1 MAEARTSNKWAA
13 AFRAA
18 FPNTVPVLTGY
29 LILGLAYGVL
39 MKDKGYGVLWSGIMS
54 AVCYG
59 GSIQYLAITL
69 LTTAFDP
76 IQAFLLSFMVNA
88 RHIFYGISMLQKYRG
103 MGAVKPWLIFSLSD
117 ETYSIVSCVDV
128 PEGVSPKLFYFFV
141 HTLDWFYWLAGTVLG
156 AVVGGFIRFST
167 EGMDFALTALFIV
180 LFVEQWKK
188 PENRVSCL
196 IGLAST
202 AICLL
207 IFGADS
213 FVIPS
218 MIGIAVML
226 GIWRKTPWC

>member
-1 MAEARTSNKWAA
+1 
-13 AFRAA
+13 
-18 FPNTVPVLTGY
+18 
-29 LILGLAYGVL
+29 
-39 MKDKGYGVLWSGIMS
+39 
-54 AVCYG
+54 
-59 GSIQYLAITL
+59 
-69 LTTAFDP
+69 
-76 IQAFLLSFMVNA
+76 
-88 RHIFYGISMLQKYRG
+88 
-103 MGAVKPWLIFSLSD
+103 
-117 ETYSIVSCVDV
+117 
-128 PEGVSPKLFYFFV
+128 
-141 HTLDWFYWLAGTVLG
+141 
-156 AVVGGFIRFST
+156 
-167 EGMDFALTALFIV
+167 MDFALTALFIV